1 MNIFRKERSKQP
13 ISSIVLYIVAIL
25 ITLIIIVFLVNNI
38 ILFKDNVAQYVAQGY
53 PYDEVVKHLI
63 PNQLLP
69 GILEPIAVYGGI
81 AFLLFGTG
89 IINQKISKCLVM
101 LAKDKVTDF
110 SIETSEQV
118 EDVEEISKVA
128 NETVQPSENQS
139 ISDQL

>member
-1 MNIFRKERSKQP
+1 MNIIRQERSKQP
-13 ISSIVLYIVAIL
+13 VISIVLYIVAAL
-25 ITLIIIVFLVNNI
+25 ITLITIVLLVNNV

-53 PYDEVVKHLI
+53 PYAEVVKHFI

-69 GILEPIAVYGGI
+69 GIFEPIAVYGGI

-89 IINQKISKCLVM
+89 IINQKISECLIM
-101 LAKDKVTDF
+101 LAKAKVTDL

-118 EDVEEISKVA
+118 EDVEKISKIA
-128 NETVQPSENQS
+128 NETEQPSENQS